1 MENQTLEQRF
11 MQAMTARE
19 NGDLDSAAEMMLGI
33 LKIEPRLAEPHLE
46 LAHIYLHVE
55 QLEDAQTHI
64 DEAIIYL
71 ESGGQWTD
79 DLEPDEILSLAYS
92 TKGEIYR
99 ALAGQDE
106 IVFGNEEEFTRLLKE
121 SKSAFK
127 KASLINPNNEHA
139 AYWSRSMHWSS
150 TLTEKIEE
158 LDNDDSVI
166 ENTDIKNTDN
176 KDENN

>member
-11 MQAMTARE
+11 MQAMAARE

-46 LAHIYLHVE
+46 LAHIYLQVE

-106 IVFGNEEEFTRLLKE
+106 IVFGDEEEFTRLLKE

-127 KASLINPNNEHA
+127 KASLINPQNEHA
-139 AYWSRSMHWSS
+139 AYWSRSMHWNS
-150 TLTEKIEE
+150 TLTDKIEE
-158 LDNDDSVI
+158 LENEEPDSKGL
-166 ENTDIKNTDN
+166 ET
-176 KDENN
+176 KDEDN